1 MEENN
6 GNNTENYSAGN
17 NGSADD
23 VKMTSL
29 DIVEIKKAEKASQ
42 IKKSKIIAGIASAV
56 LGLVLLFWPGITME
70 IICQIVG
77 AFLCITGVLT
87 AAVYFSQP
95 KENPFRAASLVAG
108 IPLALVGLFIFLRPA
123 FLIEFI
129 PIVVGVIVL
138 LDGIAN
144 LMEALSV
151 MKQGYSKWW
160 VSLIF
165 AVITIILGLV
175 LITKPFG
182 IASFIMRMLG
192 AVTLYNGLSDIYI
205 ASRIKTT
212 IKDI

>member
-87 AAVYFSQP
+87 AAVYFTQP

-165 AVITIILGLV
+165 AVITIILGMGLP
-175 LITKPFG
+175 TPA
-182 IASFIMRMLG
+182 ASPAPASRWARML
-192 AVTLYNGLSDIYI
+192 VTLYSSIRTSMI
-205 ASRIKTT
+205 SSTPS
-212 IKDI
+212 